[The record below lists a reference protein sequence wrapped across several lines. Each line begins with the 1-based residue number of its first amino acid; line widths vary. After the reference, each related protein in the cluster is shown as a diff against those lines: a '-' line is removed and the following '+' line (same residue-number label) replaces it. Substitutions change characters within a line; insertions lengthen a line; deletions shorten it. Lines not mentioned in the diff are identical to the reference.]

1 MKDDRIET
9 IKRQSIKDYLA
20 RLGVQPSRENG
31 TRGTYRSPFRQEHRP
46 SFSVDYAK
54 NVWYD
59 FGIGEGGSIIDLD
72 MRMVGCSVKESI
84 ERLGRDMIPPVR
96 YVRKPAKSWQPGIS
110 ILGVSPVQSPEL
122 LEYARGRGIRQDVVR
137 QYCSELLFQCGRRQ
151 PQRAIGFRNDDGGW
165 ELRGG
170 KIKLSSTPKTVTT
183 ICRDRKQVCVFE
195 GFMDFL
201 SAVELDMADA
211 CTDVV
216 VLNSVSNINKCL
228 LFLMSH
234 KEIRLFLDNDNAGRE
249 GTASIREAMP
259 TVRAYD
265 YSCLY
270 TEYNDINDY
279 LKSKQ

>member
-1 MKDDRIET
+1 
-9 IKRQSIKDYLA
+9 
-20 RLGVQPSRENG
+20 
-31 TRGTYRSPFRQEHRP
+31 
-46 SFSVDYAK
+46 
-54 NVWYD
+54 
-59 FGIGEGGSIIDLD
+59 
-72 MRMVGCSVKESI
+72 
-84 ERLGRDMIPPVR
+84 
-96 YVRKPAKSWQPGIS
+96 
-110 ILGVSPVQSPEL
+110 
-122 LEYARGRGIRQDVVR
+122 
-137 QYCSELLFQCGRRQ
+137 
-151 PQRAIGFRNDDGGW
+151 
-165 ELRGG
+165 
-170 KIKLSSTPKTVTT
+170 
-183 ICRDRKQVCVFE
+183 
-195 GFMDFL
+195 MDFL

-249 GTASIREAMP
+249 GTASIREALP